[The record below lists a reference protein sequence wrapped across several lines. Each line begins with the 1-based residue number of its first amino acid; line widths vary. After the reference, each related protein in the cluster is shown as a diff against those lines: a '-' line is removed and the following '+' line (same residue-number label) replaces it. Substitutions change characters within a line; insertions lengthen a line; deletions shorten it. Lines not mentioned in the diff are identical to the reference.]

1 MAVSGPSVSGEILLL
16 LIFIA
21 ALHFID
27 IVLEE
32 GLVEMDQVSSHSIGD
47 LHFLKARQ
55 SAGTRLE
62 AV

>member
-1 MAVSGPSVSGEILLL
+1 MLLL

-32 GLVEMDQVSSHSIGD
+32 RLVEMDQVSSHSIGD
-47 LHFLKARQ
+47 LHFLQTRQ
-55 SAGTRLE
+55 SAETRLD